1 MTIKDKL
8 KSYNFWITL
17 VSAIILLLQV
27 FGEKFNFKIDSNFII
42 DVTTGLCSIF
52 VVLGII
58 SVPKAK
64 TTKTDIR
71 FVEPNYTELSEQI
84 SNQLMQKINNIS
96 LLEKV
101 QNQDEKCLEEDNNN
115 NNNSTIETVTESTVE
130 SNNEPEHEIEDL
142 NQNDTKDETNNNNIQ
157 ENMSENENQISGSLF
172 DI

>member
-84 SNQLMQKINNIS
+84 TNQLMQKINNIS
-96 LLEKV
+96 LTKKV
-101 QNQDEKCLEEDNNN
+101 QN
-115 NNNSTIETVTESTVE
+115 
-130 SNNEPEHEIEDL
+130 
-142 NQNDTKDETNNNNIQ
+142 
-157 ENMSENENQISGSLF
+157 
-172 DI
+172 

>member
-84 SNQLMQKINNIS
+84 TNQLMQKINNIS
-96 LLEKV
+96 LTEKV
-101 QNQDEKCLEEDNNN
+101 QNQDEKCLEKD
-115 NNNSTIETVTESTVE
+115 NNSTIETATENAVE
-130 SNNEPEHEIEDL
+130 NDNETEQEIENL
-142 NQNDTKDETNNNNIQ
+142 NQNDTKDETNDNNIQ
-157 ENMSENENQISGSLF
+157 ENINENENQISGSLF

>member
-64 TTKTDIR
+64 TPKTDIR
-71 FVEPNYTELSEQI
+71 FVETNYTELSEQI
-84 SNQLMQKINNIS
+84 SSQLMQKINNIS
-96 LLEKV
+96 LLENV

-115 NNNSTIETVTESTVE
+115 STIETATESALENDNKT
-130 SNNEPEHEIEDL
+130 EHEIENL
-142 NQNDTKDETNNNNIQ
+142 NKNNTEDETNNNNIQ
-157 ENMSENENQISGSLF
+157 ENMNNNENQISSSLF

>member
-84 SNQLMQKINNIS
+84 TNQLMQKINNIS
-96 LLEKV
+96 LTEKV
-101 QNQDEKCLEEDNNN
+101 QNQDEKCLEENNN
-115 NNNSTIETVTESTVE
+115 LTIEIETENAVK
-130 SNNEPEHEIEDL
+130 NDNETEQEIENL
-142 NQNDTKDETNNNNIQ
+142 NQNDIKDEANDNNIQ
-157 ENMSENENQISGSLF
+157 ENVKENENQISGSLF

>member
-71 FVEPNYTELSEQI
+71 FVEPNYTELSEKI
-84 SNQLMQKINNIS
+84 TNQLMQKINNIS
-96 LLEKV
+96 LTEKV
-101 QNQDEKCLEEDNNN
+101 QNQDERCLEEDK
-115 NNNSTIETVTESTVE
+115 NSTIETVTENAVE
-130 SNNEPEHEIEDL
+130 NDNETEQENENL
-142 NQNDTKDETNNNNIQ
+142 NQSDTKDETNDNNIQ
-157 ENMSENENQISGSLF
+157 ENIKENENQISGSLF

>member
-84 SNQLMQKINNIS
+84 TNQLMQKINNIS
-96 LLEKV
+96 FTEKV
-101 QNQDEKCLEEDNNN
+101 QNQDEKCSEENNN
-115 NNNSTIETVTESTVE
+115 LTIETVTENAVE
-130 SNNEPEHEIEDL
+130 NDNETEQEIENL
-142 NQNDTKDETNNNNIQ
+142 NQNDTKDETNDNNIQ
-157 ENMSENENQISGSLF
+157 ENIKENENQISGSLF

>member
-27 FGEKFNFKIDSNFII
+27 FGEKFNFTIDSNFII

-52 VVLGII
+52 VILGII

-71 FVEPNYTELSEQI
+71 FVEPNYNELSEQI
-84 SNQLMQKINNIS
+84 SNQLLQKINNIS
-96 LLEKV
+96 MLENI
-101 QNQDEKCLEEDNNN
+101 QNQNKECSEEFNHSNE
-115 NNNSTIETVTESTVE
+115 NSTYENKTEITVE
-130 SNNEPEHEIEDL
+130 NTDETEQESKNL
-142 NQNDTKDETNNNNIQ
+142 NQNIIKDESIDHEIYDDTVTK
-157 ENMSENENQISGSLF
+157 ENQVSNSLF

>member
-84 SNQLMQKINNIS
+84 TNQLMQKINNIS
-96 LLEKV
+96 LTEKV
-101 QNQDEKCLEEDNNN
+101 QNQDEKCLEEDNN
-115 NNNSTIETVTESTVE
+115 STIETVTENAVK
-130 SNNEPEHEIEDL
+130 NDNETEQEIENL
-142 NQNDTKDETNNNNIQ
+142 NQNDIKDEANDNNIQ
-157 ENMSENENQISGSLF
+157 ENVKENENQNSGSLF

>member
-84 SNQLMQKINNIS
+84 TNQLMQKINNIS
-96 LLEKV
+96 LTEKV
-101 QNQDEKCLEEDNNN
+101 QNQDEKCLEENNN
-115 NNNSTIETVTESTVE
+115 LTIETVTENAVK
-130 SNNEPEHEIEDL
+130 NDNETEQEIENL
-142 NQNDTKDETNNNNIQ
+142 NQNDIKDEANDNNIQ
-157 ENMSENENQISGSLF
+157 KNVKENENQISGSLF

>member
-84 SNQLMQKINNIS
+84 TNQLMQKINNIS
-96 LLEKV
+96 LNEKV
-101 QNQDEKCLEEDNNN
+101 QNQDEKCLKEDK
-115 NNNSTIETVTESTVE
+115 NSTIETVTENTVE
-130 SNNEPEHEIEDL
+130 SDNETEQEIENL
-142 NQNDTKDETNNNNIQ
+142 NQSDTKDEPNDNNIQ
-157 ENMSENENQISGSLF
+157 ENINENENQNSGSLF

>member
-96 LLEKV
+96 LAEKV
-101 QNQDEKCLEEDNNN
+101 QNQDEKCLKEDK
-115 NNNSTIETVTESTVE
+115 NSTIETVTENAVE
-130 SNNEPEHEIEDL
+130 NDNETEQEIENL
-142 NQNDTKDETNNNNIQ
+142 NQSDTKEEANDNNIQ
-157 ENMSENENQISGSLF
+157 ENIKENENQNSGSLF

>member
-84 SNQLMQKINNIS
+84 TNQLMQKINNIS
-96 LLEKV
+96 LTEKV
-101 QNQDEKCLEEDNNN
+101 QNQDEKCLEENNN
-115 NNNSTIETVTESTVE
+115 FTIETVTENAVK
-130 SNNEPEHEIEDL
+130 NDNETEQEIENL
-142 NQNDTKDETNNNNIQ
+142 NQNGIKDEANDNNIQ
-157 ENMSENENQISGSLF
+157 ENVKENENQISGSLF

>member
-84 SNQLMQKINNIS
+84 TNQLMQKINNIS
-96 LLEKV
+96 LTEKV
-101 QNQDEKCLEEDNNN
+101 QNQDEQCLEENNN
-115 NNNSTIETVTESTVE
+115 LTIEIETENAVK
-130 SNNEPEHEIEDL
+130 NDNETEQEIENL
-142 NQNDTKDETNNNNIQ
+142 NQNDIKDEANDNNIQ
-157 ENMSENENQISGSLF
+157 ENVKENENQISGSLF

>member
-42 DVTTGLCSIF
+42 DVTTALCSIF

-58 SVPKAK
+58 SVPKSK

-71 FVEPNYTELSEQI
+71 FVEPNYQELSEQI
-84 SNQLMQKINNIS
+84 SKELSQRIDMIF
-96 LLEKV
+96 
-101 QNQDEKCLEEDNNN
+101 NNN
-115 NNNSTIETVTESTVE
+115 N
-130 SNNEPEHEIEDL
+130 
-142 NQNDTKDETNNNNIQ
+142 QIQ
-157 ENMSENENQISGSLF
+157 EPNLDKKLEPDHENIENTVSENETTENNKEQISSTNSESEMTSENEIKNESENSNV
-172 DI
+172 DINFSISGLNDDINI